1 MASTATN
8 KQPLLIDRPLHNAA
22 IVNGSSG
29 SATPDLGAA
38 GVTGTL
44 LVDCTGNDGALV
56 EDIYAISRG
65 TAYIVNLYLS
75 NFNDLLRPDSPG
87 SGVNTV
93 FIAAIDVPATLD
105 DVANAEL
112 LPRVLAPTLQAAQL
126 RALYVPKGR
135 ALWATLRRADV
146 GSITT
151 GPVVGAQ
158 GGFY

>member
-29 SATPDLGAA
+29 SSTPDLGAA

-56 EDIYAISRG
+56 EDVYAISRG
-65 TAYIVNLYLS
+65 TEHDVNLYLS

-93 FIAAIDVPATLD
+93 YVGTIEGSATVD
-105 DVANAEL
+105 DVTNADG

-126 RALYVPKGR
+126 RALYVPKGK

-146 GSITT
+146 GAITT
-151 GPVVGAQ
+151 GPVVGVQ

>member
-1 MASTATN
+1 M
-8 KQPLLIDRPLHNAA
+8 
-22 IVNGSSG
+22 NGSSG

-56 EDIYAISRG
+56 EDVYAISRG
-65 TAYIVNLYLS
+65 TEHQVNLYLS
-75 NFNDLLRPDSPG
+75 NFNDLLRPNSPD
-87 SGVNTV
+87 SGVRTV
-93 FIAAIDVPATLD
+93 YIGQIAGDSGVDTVNNCD
-105 DVANAEL
+105 D

-126 RALYVPKGR
+126 RALYVPRGQ

-146 GSITT
+146 GAITT
-151 GPVVGAQ
+151 GPVVGVQ